1 MFDKQ
6 PPAGSANW
14 WLSDGNKSTGP
25 HGEAT
30 LVAGVKKGRIS
41 PLSYVCPVG
50 GQEWK
55 MICEWPTFIPACAAV
70 GTVAYSSQGVN
81 TQAAAGGAKVQ
92 QKAWSGLALTSLI
105 MAVAAFFSHFVSL
118 IIAAVGVS
126 SGKAGE
132 DPLLMVAGLMVFANL
147 AVNLF
152 GVLFGV
158 VGLTQSAGH
167 KWMAIVGLVGNVFEM
182 LAIIALVAFGTAVG

>member
-1 MFDKQ
+1 V
-6 PPAGSANW
+6 NW

-25 HGEAT
+25 HGEAA

-55 MICEWPTFIPACAAV
+55 MVCEWPAFIPACAAV
-70 GTVAYSSQGVN
+70 GTVAYSSPGVT
-81 TQAAAGGAKVQ
+81 TQAAVRGAKGT

-132 DPLLMVAGLMVFANL
+132 DPILMIAGLMVFANL

-152 GVLFGV
+152 GVVFGV
-158 VGLTQSAGH
+158 VGLTQSTGH
-167 KWMAIVGLVGNVFEM
+167 KWMAIVGVVGNIFEM
-182 LAIIALVAFGTAVG
+182 LTIVALVALGTAVG